1 MLDDSTKLPPQNE
14 RRTAIAP
21 EIISQASYNTRL
33 NETLNVA
40 KDSAAAPGPARR
52 NGSSSIRTS
61 AMFRALRHRNFQLF
75 FSGQLISLIGTWM
88 QNVAQSWLVYRMT
101 GSAFL
106 LGVVG
111 FAGQIPVFIFAPVGG
126 MVADR
131 MSRQRV
137 VIATQT
143 TSMILAFI
151 LAALTLLRVVAVWE
165 IIVLAA
171 SLGVVNAFDIPAR
184 QAFLGDMVGRDDLM
198 NAIAL
203 NSSMFNGARV
213 IGPAVAG
220 VLVAWIGEGWCFFAN
235 AVSYIA
241 VIAGLLMMRLAPF
254 VRPEIALSPFEHI
267 AEGFRFVMQM
277 RPIRALLLL
286 LGCISLLALPYSV
299 LMPIFADKI
308 LHGGARAFGILMG
321 AAGLG
326 ALCGA
331 LTLAMRTGVR
341 GLGRWI
347 AISCAAFGASLILF
361 SFSHWFWLSV
371 ILLFP
376 VGYAV
381 MLQTSASNTLLQTMS
396 PDNLRGRVLAVYS
409 MMFMGMAPIGALLAG
424 IVAKHIGAP
433 LTVGFGGVGAI
444 IGAIFFARALPSF
457 RIEARE
463 LLIASG
469 MAAGQPP
476 ESLPTRPSS

>member
-1 MLDDSTKLPPQNE
+1 MLNDSTKLSPQNE

-21 EIISQASYNTRL
+21 EILTQASYNTRL

-40 KDSAAAPGPARR
+40 KDSAAAPGPARQ

-131 MSRQRV
+131 Y
-137 VIATQT
+137 
-143 TSMILAFI
+143 
-151 LAALTLLRVVAVWE
+151 E
-165 IIVLAA
+165 P
-171 SLGVVNAFDIPAR
+171 PAR
-184 QAFLGDMVGRDDLM
+184 GDRHANYLDDSGPHSRGADAAARRHRVGNHRARGVAGRRERLRYSRRGKRSSCDMVGREDLM

-254 VRPEIALSPFEHI
+254 VRAGDRRVS
-267 AEGFRFVMQM
+267 V
-277 RPIRALLLL
+277 RAHRRRIPLRDAHGADSRAAAAARLHQ
-286 LGCISLLALPYSV
+286 
-299 LMPIFADKI
+299 FA
-308 LHGGARAFGILMG
+308 G
-321 AAGLG
+321 AA
-326 ALCGA
+326 
-331 LTLAMRTGVR
+331 V
-341 GLGRWI
+341 
-347 AISCAAFGASLILF
+347 
-361 SFSHWFWLSV
+361 
-371 ILLFP
+371 
-376 VGYAV
+376 
-381 MLQTSASNTLLQTMS
+381 
-396 PDNLRGRVLAVYS
+396 
-409 MMFMGMAPIGALLAG
+409 
-424 IVAKHIGAP
+424 
-433 LTVGFGGVGAI
+433 
-444 IGAIFFARALPSF
+444 
-457 RIEARE
+457 
-463 LLIASG
+463 
-469 MAAGQPP
+469 
-476 ESLPTRPSS
+476 